1 MTISFGNWKKQLS
14 SDKIL
19 YEQAKEMAKHG
30 HQQQTGYKK
39 GGKPLYAVE
48 YYGKLYRESL
58 AGYRRAQHRNK
69 LKKVI

>member
-1 MTISFGNWKKQLS
+1 MTISFDDWKKQLS

-39 GGKPLYAVE
+39 AGNRFMLLSIMENFIV
-48 YYGKLYRESL
+48 SL
-58 AGYRRAQHRNK
+58 LLDTGERN
-69 LKKVI
+69 IGTS